1 MRQVRKRYTSLVFMV
16 VLSALSGPWAYG
28 SDGKQ
33 GALDTQY
40 VNLSCWGKPDSSLGE
55 HCCGLLPRCPVHTS
69 GDRVL
74 KLGATLGIRNA
85 LGSSAGHDLRSL
97 SWCTGCVLT
106 PQTEGAPPAASVG
119 ETSVSTSQD
128 TVSSGR
134 VTRAQVEA
142 WVRELAPAYDL
153 DPELVLALIT
163 VESMFNPVARSP
175 KSAQGLM
182 QLMPATA
189 NRFGVTDVLDPVD
202 NLRGGMAYL
211 RWLLVRFKGDLRL
224 ALAGYNAGEGA
235 VRRYRGI
242 PPYKETQRYVERIT
256 RAYGKTRHPVPTLS

>member
-1 MRQVRKRYTSLVFMV
+1 MRQVEKRYTLLVSMI
-16 VLSALSGPWAYG
+16 VLLAVSGAYG
-28 SDGKQ
+28 SDRKQ
-33 GALDTQY
+33 GGWDIQH
-40 VNLSCWGKPDSSLGE
+40 VGFSCRGNPDSSLGGQ
-55 HCCGLLPRCPVHTS
+55 CCGLLPRCSVQTAHN
-69 GDRVL
+69 GVL
-74 KLGATLGIRNA
+74 QLASSLGIG
-85 LGSSAGHDLRSL
+85 GSRGSFIGRDLRRT
-97 SWCTGCVLT
+97 SWYTGCVFI
-106 PQTEGAPPAASVG
+106 PRAEEVPPATSAG
-119 ETSVSTSQD
+119 EAPVSTGQD
-128 TVSSGR
+128 TVSSEPI
-134 VTRAQVEA
+134 TRAQVEA

-189 NRFGVTDVLDPVD
+189 DRFGVTDVLDPVD

-242 PPYKETQRYVERIT
+242 PPYKETQRYVKRIT
-256 RAYGKTRHPVPTLS
+256 RAYGKTRHPVPALS

>member
-1 MRQVRKRYTSLVFMV
+1 MCQVRKRYTLLVSII
-16 VLSALSGPWAYG
+16 VLLAVSGPAAYG
-28 SDGKQ
+28 SDRKH
-33 GALDTQY
+33 GAWDTQY
-40 VNLSCWGKPDSSLGE
+40 VGLSCWGEPGSSLGE
-55 HCCGLLPRCPVHTS
+55 HCCGLLPRCPASTS
-69 GDRVL
+69 YNGVL
-74 KLGATLGIRNA
+74 QPALSLGIGIAR
-85 LGSSAGHDLRSL
+85 SSAVGWGTRSM
-97 SWCTGCVLT
+97 SWCTGCDLI
-106 PQTEGAPPAASVG
+106 PQTEQVITAASAG
-119 ETSVSTSQD
+119 EAPVSKRQD
-128 TVSSGR
+128 TLSSDEI
-134 VTRAQVEA
+134 TRAQVEA

-153 DPELVLALIT
+153 DPELILALIT

-189 NRFGVTDVLDPVD
+189 DRFGVTDVLDPVD